1 MRVTVRLF
9 ARLRELAGTSE
20 LQQDLPDDALARTSW
35 ESLVREHPSLGDY
48 GAAVSC
54 AVNEEY
60 ARLTTPLE
68 DGDEVAFLPPV
79 SGGSIAD

>member
-9 ARLRELAGTSE
+9 AGLRERAGAGE
-20 LQQDLPDDALARTSW
+20 LTIDVAPGATVADVWQ
-35 ESLVREHPSLGDY
+35 SLVDTHPGVAPY
-48 GAAVSC
+48 AATMSC

-60 ARLTTPLE
+60 ARMATAVG

-79 SGGSIAD
+79 SGGGK